1 MRILKANELF
11 FLSPHLARS
20 TDKEGLLVAYY
31 TGDQETDLVRRI
43 CGLRTLSVWHCQ
55 SFVKFILRI
64 VLWTFWKS
72 FPILFSRHTF
82 GLEARGRLNISIDPC
97 TSPGLAESLQSFLE
111 KSGKRKAPSSFP
123 IFLETVLAEVVEET
137 VSLQDNNP
145 EMPKCASHDVIT
157 QKYAYWNYIT
167 KIW

>member
-31 TGDQETDLVRRI
+31 TGDHETDLVRRI

-111 KSGKRKAPSSFP
+111 KSGKRKLFP
-123 IFLETVLAEVVEET
+123 DEPEGAFLF
-137 VSLQDNNP
+137 SDFSRND
-145 EMPKCASHDVIT
+145 ASWGGRGDCLT
-157 QKYAYWNYIT
+157 SR
-167 KIW
+167 